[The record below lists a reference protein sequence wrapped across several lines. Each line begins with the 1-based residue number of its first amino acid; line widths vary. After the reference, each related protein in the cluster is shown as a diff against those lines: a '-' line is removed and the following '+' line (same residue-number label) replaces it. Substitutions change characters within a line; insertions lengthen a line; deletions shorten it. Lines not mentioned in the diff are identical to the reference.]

1 MMDAMSSRDAVVV
14 PPARQ
19 WWTMLPFL
27 VAVAVVAG
35 LGGFAAAGSQ
45 STYRALELPGSAAS
59 HPFGPDTEVMKV
71 QGKLF
76 AVFID
81 HDGRRLVN
89 VKARPEDGAQLRA
102 ALPAA
107 ITPGYHMDKRHW
119 LSLAAHPALD
129 EQLVRDLV
137 TESYLLVVAKLP
149 RTRRPVDPET
159 FGRA

>member
-1 MMDAMSSRDAVVV
+1 MDEPTLLRVARD
-14 PPARQ
+14 
-19 WWTMLPFL
+19 
-27 VAVAVVAG
+27 
-35 LGGFAAAGSQ
+35 
-45 STYRALELPGSAAS
+45 RALELPGSAAS
-59 HPFGPDTEVMKV
+59 HPFGPDTEVVKV

-76 AVFID
+76 VVFID

-119 LSLAAHPALD
+119 LSLAAHLD

-137 TESYLLVVAKLP
+137 TESYLLVVARLP

>member
-1 MMDAMSSRDAVVV
+1 
-14 PPARQ
+14 
-19 WWTMLPFL
+19 ML
-27 VAVAVVAG
+27 
-35 LGGFAAAGSQ
+35 
-45 STYRALELPGSAAS
+45 
-59 HPFGPDTEVMKV
+59 
-71 QGKLF
+71 GKLF
-76 AVFID
+76 VVFID

-119 LSLAAHPALD
+119 LSLAAHPDLD

-149 RTRRPVDPET
+149 RARRPVDPET

>member
-1 MMDAMSSRDAVVV
+1 MGTFEREIGPTSRSKVRGGAANVTGMDEPTLLRVARD
-14 PPARQ
+14 
-19 WWTMLPFL
+19 
-27 VAVAVVAG
+27 
-35 LGGFAAAGSQ
+35 
-45 STYRALELPGSAAS
+45 RALELPGSAAS

-119 LSLAAHPALD
+119 LSLAAHPDLD

-137 TESYLLVVAKLP
+137 TESYLLIVAKLD
-149 RTRRPVDPET
+149 RKSVV
-159 FGRA
+159 